1 MERFTSITIEFSLVM
16 MPRRKQA
23 IDTVMA
29 CDEVLDLL
37 HAFVT
42 NDLEEEDIRPILQH
56 LGACDSCRAAMAD
69 HVKIV
74 GVLRANMPSLVKPY
88 FQAYGSRPN

>member
-1 MERFTSITIEFSLVM
+1 M

-23 IDTVMA
+23 ADTVMV
-29 CDEVLDLL
+29 CEEVLDLL

-42 NDLEEEDIRPILQH
+42 NDLEEDDVRPILQH
-56 LGACDSCRAAMAD
+56 LGQCESCRAAMAD

-74 GVLRANMPSLVKPY
+74 GVLRANLPSLVKPY
-88 FQAYGSRPN
+88 FKVYRGRPN

>member
-1 MERFTSITIEFSLVM
+1 M
-16 MPRRKQA
+16 MPRRKQS
-23 IDTVMA
+23 TESVMA
-29 CDEVLDLL
+29 CEEVLDLL

-42 NDLEEEDIRPILQH
+42 NELEEEETRPLLQH
-56 LGACDSCRAAMAD
+56 LGTCDSCRAAMAE

-88 FQAYGSRPN
+88 FTRFRGLDH

>member
-1 MERFTSITIEFSLVM
+1 M

-23 IDTVMA
+23 TDTVMA
-29 CDEVLDLL
+29 CEDVLDLL

-42 NDLEEEDIRPILQH
+42 NELEEDEIRPILQH
-56 LGACDSCRAAMAD
+56 LGQCDSCRAAMAD

-74 GVLRANMPSLVKPY
+74 GVLRANMPTLVKPY
-88 FQAYGSRPN
+88 FSRFPGSTH

>member
-1 MERFTSITIEFSLVM
+1 MECE
-16 MPRRKQA
+16 
-23 IDTVMA
+23 
-29 CDEVLDLL
+29 EVLDLL

-42 NDLEEEDIRPILQH
+42 NELEEDEIRPILQH
-56 LGACDSCRAAMAD
+56 LGLCDSCRSAMAD

-88 FQAYGSRPN
+88 FSGIRGTTH